1 MATKYLG
8 NNSLLYLLTLIKTK
22 LGEYATTSSVTTA
35 LAKKVDV
42 VSGKG
47 LSTNDYTTDEK
58 NKLADIETGANK
70 YTLPTAAK
78 GTLGGVTTTSTVT
91 SATGYTAV
99 PIISGVPYY
108 KDTNTTYSVA
118 SEFKD
123 GLMSKDDKAKLNDI
137 EPNAEVNTITSVNGM
152 TGDVNTEF
160 VVNLSTTSGSALS
173 GNCETE
179 YQDIEDALTAGKRV
193 WLKLTFTSDQIPYV
207 ILPLMTHDDGNA
219 AYGFCGVWNQN
230 IYIIRID
237 DEGSWRGTV
246 VSCATAED
254 VTNMLSDYVKTS
266 TLTTNYWTKT
276 TIEALY
282 YNSDDI
288 NAMLTAY
295 AKKGETITYDGPYA
309 SLDALKTAHST
320 GTAGTIY
327 LVSNSG
333 TAPNVYNEYVW
344 VTPTTGTAAYELI
357 GTTAVDLSDYLKKTD
372 LVEFTNAEVQTV
384 WDNA

>member
-1 MATKYLG
+1 MADTSTKKYLSDNSLSYLLGLLKTEFNKKATKD
-8 NNSLLYLLTLIKTK
+8 TATK
-22 LGEYATTSSVTTA
+22 DTAGLMSTSDKS
-35 LAKKVDV
+35 
-42 VSGKG
+42 
-47 LSTNDYTTDEK
+47 
-58 NKLADIETGANK
+58 KLDGIDIGANK
-70 YTLPTAAK
+70 YTLPTATKTA
-78 GTLGGVTTTSTVT
+78 LGGVRAGDQSVATVD
-91 SATGYTAV
+91 SSYTPV
-99 PIISGVPYY
+99 PIVDGVPYY

-118 SEFKD
+118 ADTKD
-123 GLMSKDDKAKLNDI
+123 GLMSKEDKAKLKNI

-152 TGDVNTEF
+152 TGDVNTEYIA
-160 VVNLSTTSGSALS
+160 NLSTTSKSALS
-173 GNCETE
+173 GNSKTE
-179 YQDIEDALTAGKRV
+179 YGKIEAALAAGKRV
-193 WLKLTFTSDQIPYV
+193 WLKLTFTNDQIPYV
-207 ILPLMTHDDGNA
+207 ILPLATYDSGNA

-266 TLTTNYWTKT
+266 TLTDNYWTKT

-288 NAMLTAY
+288 NTMLTAY

-309 SLDALKTAHST
+309 SLDALKKAHST

-344 VTPTTGTAAYELI
+344 VIPTTGTAAYELI

-372 LVEFTNAEVQTV
+372 ELTTDEVKTIWTNATPVE
-384 WDNA
+384 